1 MQKFLKSTLRIFL
14 SPKFPFS
21 VFMVNLC
28 SLLWSPLVT
37 NLVPVFID
45 LTFLNMSYTESGII
59 QHEILCLRLVSFNIM
74 FLRVSHIL
82 EYINIS
88 FSQIVDEE
96 YLDYFQFQLIMNDNG
111 RSICVQVYMWKI
123 VPTSLEQMSR
133 SRIAVS

>member
-96 YLDYFQFQLIMNDNG
+96 YLDYFQF
-111 RSICVQVYMWKI
+111 
-123 VPTSLEQMSR
+123 
-133 SRIAVS
+133 